1 MTRVVLRPVSEL
13 APQVERVV
21 ARVTAQLGA
30 LLPDAEVH
38 HIGATALPGAL
49 TKGDVDVLVRVPPAR
64 FTMVVEE
71 LGRHFAVKQP
81 ANWTA
86 SFASFGDDA
95 GHELPLGVQVVA
107 EGGPED
113 FFLYLRDHFLAHP
126 EALREYDRL
135 KETYAPGGAEAY
147 WRAKCEFLGA
157 ILDARDTG
165 DRSGDVHA

>member
-13 APQVERVV
+13 APQVERIV
-21 ARVTAQLGA
+21 ACVTAQLGA

-64 FTMVVEE
+64 FPAVVEE
-71 LGRHFAVKQP
+71 LRRHFAVKQP
-81 ANWTA
+81 ANWTD
-86 SFASFGDDA
+86 SFASFGEDS
-95 GHELPLGVQVVA
+95 GYELPLGIQVVA
-107 EGGPED
+107 EDGRED
-113 FFLYLRDHFLAHP
+113 FFLYLRDYFLAHS

-135 KETYAPGGAEAY
+135 KEQHAPGGAEAY

-157 ILDARDTG
+157 ILTEWET
-165 DRSGDVHA
+165 RSST